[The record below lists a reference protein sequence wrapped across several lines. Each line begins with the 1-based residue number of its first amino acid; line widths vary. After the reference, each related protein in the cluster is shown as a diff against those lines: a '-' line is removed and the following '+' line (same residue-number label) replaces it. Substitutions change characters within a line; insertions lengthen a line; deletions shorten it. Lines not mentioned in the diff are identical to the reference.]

1 MVIRLYKILEISEW
15 LCFKKK
21 NYFAGSKLDKS
32 SGFIHMCKKEHLLST
47 VKLYYPKLRKL
58 TILEFRYYNI
68 KDKIKTIAVRITS
81 TRTTATIVTVSGFLK
96 ISRKFNIIHIK
107 SIQLTLVVST

>member
-1 MVIRLYKILEISEW
+1 MILRLYKILEISEW

-47 VKLYYPKLRKL
+47 VKLYYPKLKKL

-68 KDKIKTIAVRITS
+68 KDKIKWE
-81 TRTTATIVTVSGFLK
+81 
-96 ISRKFNIIHIK
+96 ISRNGLLFPHFYGIFAYKIINKVLIVDNQSFQKKIK
-107 SIQLTLVVST
+107 IHNV

>member
-1 MVIRLYKILEISEW
+1 MVLRLYKILKISEW

-47 VKLYYPKLRKL
+47 VRLYYPKLRKL

-68 KDKIKTIAVRITS
+68 KDKIKWE
-81 TRTTATIVTVSGFLK
+81 
-96 ISRKFNIIHIK
+96 ISRNGLLFPHFYGIFTYKIINKVLTIDNQSFQKKIK
-107 SIQLTLVVST
+107 IHNV

>member
-1 MVIRLYKILEISEW
+1 MVLRLYKILEISEW

-47 VKLYYPKLRKL
+47 VELYYPKLRKL

-68 KDKIKTIAVRITS
+68 KDKIKWE
-81 TRTTATIVTVSGFLK
+81 
-96 ISRKFNIIHIK
+96 ISRNGLLFPHFYGIFAYKIINKVLIVDNQSFQKKIK
-107 SIQLTLVVST
+107 IHNV

>member
-1 MVIRLYKILEISEW
+1 MVLRLYKILEISEW

-68 KDKIKTIAVRITS
+68 KDKIKWE
-81 TRTTATIVTVSGFLK
+81 
-96 ISRKFNIIHIK
+96 ISRNGLLFPHFYGIFAYKIINKVLIVDNQSFQKKIK
-107 SIQLTLVVST
+107 IHNV

>member
-1 MVIRLYKILEISEW
+1 MIIEW
-15 LCFKKK
+15 LWFKKK

-68 KDKIKTIAVRITS
+68 KDKIKWE
-81 TRTTATIVTVSGFLK
+81 
-96 ISRKFNIIHIK
+96 ISRNGLLFPHFYGIFAYKIINKVLIVDNQSFQKKIK
-107 SIQLTLVVST
+107 IHNV